1 MRKLGKIA
9 ALLIWGSVV
18 WGCGRQEESSAAK
31 ETAVIFGE
39 KPENLEEAVAA
50 AAEEEVE
57 TEAEVQPEDAAEE
70 KMQVHQ
76 EETVEKERIELAAA
90 QKAEPVRCGEE
101 LGRQLSDGELQ
112 VFTDWIGRSD
122 NYGFLLSVYD
132 TPAGVDLDEIFYCG
146 AGIEQE
152 EVAPEEVEAYLQ
164 ACGWDEIYT
173 DFEKLTMEQIDA
185 FLQKKTGLSY
195 EQMNGRLRWTYL
207 PAYDAYYAEHG
218 DTNYRAFSCV
228 EGYTTDEQVFK
239 LRCRPCDLDSA
250 GVDGYHVMDYEL
262 TLEKWDEEY
271 RFLSNRLMWERGLI
285 EEQSF
290 AVAIEPLGNVIF
302 ASYVP
307 DTKVYPFADVS
318 FFILR
323 DGRELRRLQGIA
335 EGNIRE
341 NEIFHQVEAVAF
353 ADYNED
359 GNTDVIIIAD
369 YVSPL
374 EEESRDIRAEVRLY
388 EGKNEY
394 LYYDEEMSQ
403 KVNAQVEEKTVRAV
417 LDYISQ

>member
-1 MRKLGKIA
+1 MKGIGKGA
-9 ALLIWGSVV
+9 VLLILGSMGCMI
-18 WGCGRQEESSAAK
+18 WGCGRQEESAVV
-31 ETAVIFGE
+31 EEVAVI
-39 KPENLEEAVAA
+39 LEEPETPVEAVEAA
-50 AAEEEVE
+50 VEEE
-57 TEAEVQPEDAAEE
+57 TEVQTVDAADE
-70 KMQVHQ
+70 KVQVHQ
-76 EETVEKERIELAAA
+76 DETAEKTGIELAAA
-90 QKAEPVRCGEE
+90 QKAEPVSRGEE
-101 LGRQLSDGELQ
+101 LGRQLSDEELQ

-132 TPAGVDLDEIFYCG
+132 TPAGVDLDEVFYCG
-146 AGIEQE
+146 AGIEQD
-152 EVAPEEVEAYLQ
+152 EVAQEEVEAYLQ

-173 DFEKLTMEQIDA
+173 DFEKLTTEQIDA
-185 FLQKKTGLSY
+185 FLQKKTGVPY
-195 EQMNGRLRWTYL
+195 EHMNGRLRWTYL
-207 PAYDAYYAEHG
+207 PEYDAYYAEHG

-228 EGYTTDEQVFK
+228 EGYTADEQIFT
-239 LRCRPCDLDSA
+239 LRCRPSDLCGQGA
-250 GVDGYHVMDYEL
+250 DGYHVMDYEL
-262 TLEKWDEEY
+262 TLEKWDGEY
-271 RFLSNRLMWERGLI
+271 RFLSNRLMWERELI

-290 AVAIEPLGNVIF
+290 AVAMEPFGNVIF

-307 DTKVYPFADVS
+307 DTKVHPFADVS

-335 EGNIRE
+335 ERNIRE
-341 NEIFHQVEAVAF
+341 NETFHQVEAVAF

-403 KVNAQVEEKTVRAV
+403 KVNALVEDKTVRAV